1 MTTLTTGLIV
11 TAAVA
16 DSWNPCAIGVLLLLV
31 GLIMAATENRRYVV
45 LFGVFYVLGVY
56 VTYFLIGLGILRAV
70 HLFGIHG
77 FFGYLAVALLILFGV
92 AHVRPDFAARIPGLA
107 WLMSCKVP
115 HHADATV
122 KRNAALAGIGL
133 GLFVGLCEFPCSGG
147 IYLAVVALLA
157 QATSFWTGIG
167 WLALYN
173 LIFVLPL
180 IILLA
185 FIGQPAVLERIKRWQ
200 SRHVLLASRILG
212 SAMILGGLILL
223 AWLLPWL

>member
-1 MTTLTTGLIV
+1 MTTLTIGTVLA
-11 TAAVA
+11 AAVA

-31 GLIMAATENRRYVV
+31 SLIMAAYENRRYVV
-45 LFGVFYVLGVY
+45 IFGLFYVLGVY

-77 FFGYLAVALLILFGV
+77 FFGYLAVVLLLVFGV
-92 AHVRPDFAARIPGLA
+92 AHLRPDWAARIPGLA

-122 KRNAALAGIGL
+122 KRNAVIAGLGL

-157 QATSFWTGIG
+157 QATSFWSGIG
-167 WLALYN
+167 YLAIYN

-180 IILLA
+180 IGLLA
-185 FIGQPAVLERIKRWQ
+185 VVGQPAVLDRVKRWQ
-200 SRHVLLASRILG
+200 GRNVLRASRILG
-212 SAMILGGLILL
+212 VGMLVGGLALL
-223 AWLLPWL
+223 WWLWPF

>member
-1 MTTLTTGLIV
+1 MTSLTIGTVLG
-11 TAAVA
+11 AAVV

-31 GLIMAATENRRYVV
+31 SLIMAAHENRRYVV
-45 LFGVFYVLGVY
+45 IFGLTYVLGVY
-56 VTYFLIGLGILRAV
+56 VTYFLIGLGILQAA

-77 FFGYLAVALLILFGV
+77 FFGYLAVALLLVFGI
-92 AHVRPDFAARIPGLA
+92 AHLRPDVAARIPGLA

-122 KRNAALAGIGL
+122 KRNAALAGIVL

-157 QATSFWTGIG
+157 QSTSYWSGIG
-167 WLALYN
+167 YLAIYN

-180 IILLA
+180 VILLA
-185 FIGQPAVLERIKRWQ
+185 FIGRPAVLDRIKRWQ
-200 SRHVLLASRILG
+200 GRHVLLASRILG
-212 SAMILGGLILL
+212 AGMILGGITLL
-223 AWLLPWL
+223 AWMLP